1 MYLVDYYL
9 FNKFWKTNPKL
20 MDQEG
25 FLAVVAIWLTVII
38 YIIKYFF
45 IFLNNFLLTS
55 VAIANQNF
63 IRK

>member
-20 MDQEG
+20 MDQDG